1 MIINKKLVYVLE
13 SRNLLPEQQYDF
25 RKGRSTTNVLVIL
38 QNHIAEAFR
47 KKESTTM
54 VSLNISKAY
63 DMSWRY
69 AITKKITNWKID
81 GSMLCCIKN
90 FMKER
95 TLTVAVGNNLSNE
108 AGIENGVVQG
118 AVLSVTLFLIAMSE
132 ICDGIQEP
140 VKTG

>member
-1 MIINKKLVYVLE
+1 MLERIINKRLVYVLE
-13 SRNLLPEQQYDF
+13 SRNLLPEQQYDI

-69 AITKKITNWKID
+69 AIIKKFTNWKY
-81 GSMLCCIKN
+81 
-90 FMKER
+90 
-95 TLTVAVGNNLSNE
+95 
-108 AGIENGVVQG
+108 
-118 AVLSVTLFLIAMSE
+118 AVLHRKFHERKDAHGRSRKHYFERGRYRKRSRAGS
-132 ICDGIQEP
+132 G
-140 VKTG
+140 VKCHVIPSSDVRNM